1 LAEAFESAARLP
13 AHLEVSALL
22 RQVQAEGGFATV
34 LAKGEPDAGTI
45 LLVLTER
52 GGDSRAFERMPQAD
66 GRRIWTQVMA
76 ETGEGGAAG
85 SSAFAEWI
93 ARRRRQDP
101 DLWILELDIP
111 QGERFIL

>member
-1 LAEAFESAARLP
+1 MPAR
-13 AHLEVSALL
+13 LEVSALL
-22 RQVQAEGGFATV
+22 RQVHAEGGFATV

-45 LLVLTER
+45 LIVLTDR
-52 GGDSRAFERMPQAD
+52 GGISRAFERMPQAD

-76 ETGEGGAAG
+76 ETGDDGAVD
-85 SSAFAEWI
+85 SPAFAEWI